1 MATKAKK
8 VVAALSFNPITLR
21 QAVMQESASRD
32 GMWTE
37 LAKLAT
43 TDDDAARACIIE
55 ARMLHGLSLDDT
67 DANLAKVRAI
77 LKQSGRKLDGNGQ
90 PILSDSEGKPRRSE
104 ECERAYTNAR
114 GYVRDWFKRID
125 LKRNPLKKTGTT
137 GAGKSKT
144 KVAPEKGKPE
154 KGAPIPT
161 AATVQDS
168 TAFML
173 QAMNQLASLSAW
185 AHKPEN
191 AKHAPPKFL
200 GGLKAYIKSLT
211 PKGE

>member
-1 MATKAKK
+1 MAKNSKKAHT
-8 VVAALSFNPITLR
+8 LSFNPVTLR
-21 QAVMQESASRD
+21 KAVMAESGARD

-37 LAKLAT
+37 LAKLAV

-77 LKQSGRKLDGNGQ
+77 LTQSGRKLDGNGQ
-90 PILSDSEGKPRRSE
+90 PILNDSEGKPRRSE

-144 KVAPEKGKPE
+144 KPAPEKAAT
-154 KGAPIPT
+154 KGAPIP
-161 AATVQDS
+161 AVATVQDS

-173 QAMNQLASLSAW
+173 QALNQLASLSAW